1 MFLYQYQTKEELSNA
16 VLTLEKLQNNSRARL
31 NDDLYVPLSFSFGC
45 CLIEGHA
52 DYQELLKEADEKM
65 YENKKSRKTGRF

>member
-1 MFLYQYQTKEELSNA
+1 M
-16 VLTLEKLQNNSRARL
+16 